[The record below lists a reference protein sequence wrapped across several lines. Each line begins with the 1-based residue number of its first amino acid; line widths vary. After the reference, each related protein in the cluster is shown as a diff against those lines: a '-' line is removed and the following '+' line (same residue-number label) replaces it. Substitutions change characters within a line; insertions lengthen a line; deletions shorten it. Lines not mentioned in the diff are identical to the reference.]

1 MIYDIKGNPLISS
14 GGASI
19 TPDFSPLAGKV
30 GMHIGDSYTV
40 SMCGN
45 ATNGDVSSG
54 VFHTL
59 DVTRL
64 KMSGAIVN
72 ARVGSSVRDRS
83 GPDNGFASYP
93 MVCRV
98 CHIASKDTT
107 GQTITGGESY
117 WVPLDR
123 TDVGYITFMGGTNDS
138 LGYESSVGTDVYSGD
153 QTHIY
158 GAMHRILE
166 TLTAAYPDIPILV
179 ILQPCS
185 ANETATENPE
195 GEDISGLTQAQK
207 SVLRSQRKQAAI
219 REAAQMYARRNVHI
233 VDCCFDWFTPLR
245 EDDLATYWL
254 TDNLHLTG
262 DGYTAI
268 TDKVYEKLAEVFAK

>member
-1 MIYDIKGNPLISS
+1 MIYDITGKPLISS
-14 GGASI
+14 NGTVI
-19 TPDFSPLAGKV
+19 TPDFSSLSGKV
-30 GMHIGDSYTV
+30 GLHIGDSYTV

-45 ATNGDVSSG
+45 ATTGDVSSG

-64 KMSGAIVN
+64 GMNGAIVN
-72 ARVGSSVRDRS
+72 ARVSSTVRDRS
-83 GPDNGFASYP
+83 GADNGYANYP

-98 CHIASKDTT
+98 CHLSSLDTT
-107 GQTITGGESY
+107 GQTITGGEAY
-117 WVPLDR
+117 YVPLDR
-123 TDVGYITFMGGTNDS
+123 TDIGYITFMGGINDS

-166 TLTAAYPDIPILV
+166 TLTSSYPDIPILV

-185 ANETATENPE
+185 ANETATTNPE
-195 GEDISGLTQAQK
+195 GEDISGLTQMQK
-207 SVLRSQRKQAAI
+207 SVLRSQRKQRAI
-219 REAAQMYARRNVHI
+219 REVAEMYTRKNVYI
-233 VDCCFDWFTPLR
+233 VDCCFDWYSPLN

-254 TDNLHLTG
+254 SDNLHLTG
-262 DGYTAI
+262 AGYTAI
-268 TDKVYEKLAEVFAK
+268 TNKVYEKLAEVFAK